1 MAATS
6 AYGEPPMP
14 PTPPRVRPGFRGAP
28 PPESIDFPPFG
39 AVGIYR
45 SSPHPRHVAVYMS
58 GDGGWSRAEGDKA
71 GVLSGLDT
79 LVLGVDMRRYLESLA
94 VDSRPCSDPGADLD
108 GLARAAEKQLGYE
121 RYVKPL
127 LVGYS
132 SGATLAYAALA
143 QAPPHTFHAGLGLGF
158 CADFPDKHPIC
169 KGHGLE
175 TSPDPDGKGI
185 DFLPLPSLDTPFVA
199 LNGRT
204 DRICARQDV
213 RVFIRQLKKGR
224 LVLVKHLGHGFAK
237 LDKWQE
243 TFREVYRDLVKEKPV
258 LRAAR

>member
-1 MAATS
+1 M
-6 AYGEPPMP
+6 G
-14 PTPPRVRPGFRGAP
+14 PRIRPGFRGVP
-28 PPESIDFPPFG
+28 PPESLDHPPFG
-39 AVGIYR
+39 AVGIFR
-45 SSPHPRHVAVYMS
+45 TSQQPRHVAIYMS
-58 GDGGWSRAEGDKA
+58 GDGGWSRAEGEKA
-71 GVLSGLDT
+71 EVLSALDT

-94 VDSRPCSDPGADLD
+94 VDTRPCSNPAADLD
-108 GLARAAEKQLGYE
+108 GLARAAETRLGYP

-143 QAPPHTFHAGLGLGF
+143 QAAPHTFHAGLGLGF
-158 CADFPDKHPIC
+158 CADFPDKHPMC
-169 KGHGLE
+169 KGNGL
-175 TSPDPDGKGI
+175 TMSPNPDGKGI

-199 LNGRT
+199 LNGST

-213 RVFIRQLKKGR
+213 RVFIHRLKKGR

-237 LDKWQE
+237 LDKWQG
-243 TFREVYRDLVKEKPV
+243 TFRDVYRDLAKDRPV